1 MIVFFIVLVLVAA
14 LVLDLAFLS
23 KDRGAR
29 VAAVLLVLGV
39 MALAIFIAW
48 VLDGLKHGIC

>member
-39 MALAIFIAW
+39 MALAVFIAW